1 MIEVTGKPI
10 KIEDAFEIFVE
21 GAGSVF
27 LHYAIIRTEEEAEQ
41 TLGEVVDG
49 DGNIHS
55 ELKDIYGEVCSKW
68 PVIDLVIRKRVG
80 KLKMGDIASL
90 IAIAAPHRREAFGAY
105 EQIIR
110 KLEPLKSVKKETVTP
125 G

>member
-27 LHYAIIRTEEEAEQ
+27 LHYAIIRTEEEGEQ

-49 DGNIHS
+49 DGNIHA

-68 PVIDLVIRKRVG
+68 PVIDLVIRKRIG
-80 KLKMGDIASL
+80 QLKIGDIASL
-90 IAIAAPHRREAFGAY
+90 IAVTAPHRRDALGAY

-110 KLEPLKSVKKETVTP
+110 ELERLKSARKEAVTP